1 MKNILRYIF
10 AFFILNLAFWFIYA
24 SDRNL
29 PGIDIISRAERWA
42 NETMRL
48 QSDPV
53 FQWFLKNRENYKQE
67 MEKLKNSD
75 FDAYYKKYQADQEAS
90 YKSQMAN
97 DYLKQHYF
105 GEIDLDWTNRNY
117 NWDQLRW
124 PEYHKKN
131 KTKIIVHHT
140 ASDNTFLKNKSDVLE
155 YLSWVYRYHT
165 FENWRWDIWYNFII
179 DPFWN
184 IYEGRA
190 GGEWVVWAHAKRN
203 NTPSIGISLIW
214 NFENVKPTKEAINA
228 LVKLSAAIAKKY
240 NINPYSR
247 ADYHRDSKDAPYIV
261 SSENYVIAGH
271 RDAGITACPG
281 KYLYDFLP
289 YVREWVKNLLEGK
302 TLVSA
307 DGLKS
312 VKESITTNQN
322 SKNSQKQRTR
332 LTYNYFE
339 SMQNKIAPAVRS
351 IKNQY
356 LNKKNISV
364 WNKKPIQKL
373 QWDINKTQAQ
383 IYLQQDISVL
393 LYELTQEYNRYDV
406 SCDEWCIFLF
416 DQNRVESNEWYLEV
430 SSDIYLT
437 IWDKQYTTERLVVYP
452 KNGIIKIN
460 NYQRESYT
468 GIPRNTFRW
477 KLIFKKDFI
486 KDLDWVENNKFVV
499 INKLPFFEY
508 MKGIAETNDTES
520 QTKNEIMSLI
530 SKSYA
535 LFYMSPQNIHPNVPL
550 QSTYNAVDDSRIFQK
565 YVWAWLE
572 NTLTKRFSALEKTKD
587 KLITYDNYVVV
598 LPYFSCSAGFTYSAN
613 EKWGWT
619 DTPYLKSRFDIGI
632 CWDKDFSWHGVWLSW
647 LWAERRAKFG
657 RSYKDILN
665 YYYSGIEIIN
675 I

>member
-1 MKNILRYIF
+1 MKNILKYLF
-10 AFFILNLAFWFIYA
+10 TFSFLSFAFWFLFA
-24 SDRNL
+24 SDRDL
-29 PGIDIISRAERWA
+29 PGIEIISRAERWA
-42 NETMRL
+42 DETMRL
-48 QSDPV
+48 ESNAK
-53 FQWFLKNRENYKQE
+53 FQWFLKSREK
-67 MEKLKNSD
+67 MEALKATD
-75 FDAYYKKYQADQEAS
+75 YDAYIQKYSGYIEKS
-90 YKSQMAN
+90 YHSQMAN

-105 GEIDLDWTNRNY
+105 DEIDLDWTNRDY
-117 NWDQLRW
+117 NWDELRW
-124 PEYHKKN
+124 PEYHKNN

-140 ASDNTFLKNKSDVLE
+140 ASDNSILKNKSDVLE

-165 FENWRWDIWYNFII
+165 INNWRWDIWYNFII
-179 DPFWN
+179 DPFGN

-203 NTPSIGISLIW
+203 NTPSVGISLIW
-214 NFENVKPTKEAINA
+214 NFENVKPTKEALDT

-247 ADYHRDSKDAPYIV
+247 VNYHRDSKDAPYIV

-271 RDAGITACPG
+271 RDAWITACPG

-364 WNKKPIQKL
+364 WNKEHFEKL
-373 QWDINKTQAQ
+373 KWNINKTQAEL
-383 IYLQQDISVL
+383 YLQQDISVL
-393 LYELTQEYNRYDV
+393 LYELTQEYNRYDI
-406 SCDEWCIFLF
+406 SCDEWCVFVF
-416 DQNRVESNEWYLEV
+416 DQNRIESNEWYLEV

-437 IWDKQYTTERLVVYP
+437 IWDKQYNTERLVVYS
-452 KNGIIKIN
+452 KNGITKIN
-460 NYQRESYT
+460 NYQRKSYAD
-468 GIPRNTFRW
+468 IPRNSFRW

-486 KDLDWVENNKFVV
+486 KDLDWDQKNKFVV
-499 INKLPFFEY
+499 INKLPFSDY
-508 MKGIAETNDTES
+508 MKWIVETNDTES
-520 QTKNEIMSLI
+520 TTKNEVMSLI

-535 LFYMSPQNIHPNVPL
+535 LFYMSPENIHPNIPS
-550 QSTYNAVDDSRIFQK
+550 QATYNAVDDSRIFQK

-572 NTLTKRFSALEKTKD
+572 KTLTKRFVALEKTKN
-587 KLITYDNYVVV
+587 KLVTYNNQVVV
-598 LPYFSCSAGFTYSAN
+598 LPYFSCSAGFTYSAS
-613 EKWGWT
+613 EKRGWS
-619 DTPYLKSRFDIGI
+619 DTPYLKSKFDLGI
-632 CWDKDFSWHGVWLSW
+632 CSDKDFSWHGVWLSW
-647 LWAERRAKFG
+647 LWAERRTKFW
-657 RSYKDILN
+657 RSYQDILK
-665 YYYSGIEIIN
+665 YYYPGIEIEN
-675 I
+675 L